1 METEE
6 TRDFLKPTQVHD
18 VPTILFRIKDK
29 KECTPYGKWM
39 IFKYLDELDAT
50 WERVKMALL
59 RDELQGSSHAA
70 CSTMCYNPSI
80 GGPGPNLT
88 GVICVYTQQHNMDAI
103 GFKLIEMEKHDIR
116 YKTEQCSHDHK
127 YSFNSSTPVSIKTIY
142 WNDGRP
148 SFVCE
153 GKPHNS
159 ISLKREDI
167 WHLNVVDAPES
178 LNLGEVEGR
187 WVLYPEYEELTGLW
201 HTLKKLV
208 ESEEDNFGIIRMI
221 CPPKRKRRCTI
232 EKPEFHILTS
242 KGRRRSVGRKLI
254 RMMEDD
260 IVYQYMPQRY
270 DPPSC
275 ERTSWYQHPG
285 GEKRYSGYHQ
295 QEFRGRGS
303 RESREKRYGQFYQ
316 QGCRGPSGVSREE
329 VLYWNDGEPD
339 YERVRRKGITKNWRT
354 GEDIS

>member
-18 VPTILFRIKDK
+18 VHIIYFKVTERK
-29 KECTPYGKWM
+29 KGKSYGKWM
-39 IFKYLDELDAT
+39 VFKHFDELDAT

-59 RDELQGSSHAA
+59 RDELQGCSHAG
-70 CSTMCYNPSI
+70 CSTMRYNPSVS
-80 GGPGPNLT
+80 GPGPDLI
-88 GVICVYTQQHNMDAI
+88 GVICVYTKQHNMDAI

-116 YKTEQCSHDHK
+116 YKTEQDSGDYK

-153 GKPHNS
+153 DKPQYS
-159 ISLKREDI
+159 TSLKREDI

-187 WVLYPEYEELTGLW
+187 WVLFPEYKELTGLW

-221 CPPKRKRRCTI
+221 CPPKRKRKCTI
-232 EKPEFHILTS
+232 EKPEFHIHTS
-242 KGRRRSVGRKLI
+242 KGRRRIVGRKLI
-254 RMMEDD
+254 RMVEDD

-270 DPPSC
+270 DSSSC
-275 ERTSWYQHPG
+275 ERTGGYQHPG
-285 GEKRYSGYHQ
+285 DERRHSGYHQ
-295 QEFRGRGS
+295 QEFRGRGW
-303 RESREKRYGQFYQ
+303 ESREKGYGWYYQ
-316 QGCRGPSGVSREE
+316 QGCRGPGSGSREE